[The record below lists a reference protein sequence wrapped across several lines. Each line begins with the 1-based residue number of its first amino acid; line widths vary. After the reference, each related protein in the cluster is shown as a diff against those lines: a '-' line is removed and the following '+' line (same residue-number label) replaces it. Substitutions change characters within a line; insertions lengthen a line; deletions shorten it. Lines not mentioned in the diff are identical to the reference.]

1 MDATPMCV
9 TSICLVMLIMTV
21 LLCYIASGLHVS
33 WLIIL
38 TSLLAF
44 LCIVMYIAFMLHVHH
59 GLQRQLVSR
68 VIVVPATCQPTS
80 SGDRNGP
87 SSKRVGDSGDGTSG
101 ACAMCTSNSGASHC
115 VLKFKHV
122 SSIMLHRK

>member
-1 MDATPMCV
+1 MCV

-68 VIVVPATCQPTS
+68 VIVVPALVNPPVAEIEMVPVARELATAEMV
-80 SGDRNGP
+80 
-87 SSKRVGDSGDGTSG
+87 RVEL
-101 ACAMCTSNSGASHC
+101 APC
-115 VLKFKHV
+115 VQVTAVRAIV
-122 SSIMLHRK
+122 S